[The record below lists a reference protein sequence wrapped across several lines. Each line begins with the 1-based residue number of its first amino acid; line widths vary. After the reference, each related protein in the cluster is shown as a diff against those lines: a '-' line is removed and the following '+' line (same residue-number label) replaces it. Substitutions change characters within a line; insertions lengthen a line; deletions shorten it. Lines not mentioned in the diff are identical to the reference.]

1 MKGTT
6 EYLPPEV
13 YDYDEAAAVG
23 PIDYSTAGDMWWVGG
38 WVGGWVSEASNCFK
52 CFRDHLFRWC
62 SWFAD
67 LS

>member
-38 WVGGWVSEASNCFK
+38 WVGWVRHK
-52 CFRDHLFRWC
+52 I
-62 SWFAD
+62 D
-67 LS
+67 LNAFSIICLDGVPGLQI